1 MDNNQIEKKLFDFTE
16 SIAWM
21 KNEIVTL
28 YRKIDAYNE
37 SFRGYFHESVSNLSA
52 IIDKQQKQID
62 DLQHM
67 QQEIIFIQ
75 KQQGTQINSVQKT
88 VDHMAALE
96 SRLANHETRIAA
108 LEEHSKSEMDIEKE
122 RVKGRWALVG
132 SLLAFAASVAVAII
146 NAFI

>member
-16 SIAWM
+16 NIAGM
-21 KNEIVTL
+21 KNDIVTL
-28 YRKIDAYNE
+28 YKKIDVYSE
-37 SFRGYFHESVSNLSA
+37 SLRDYLHESVSNLSA
-52 IIDKQQKQID
+52 IVDKQQKQID

-75 KQQGTQINSVQKT
+75 KQQGTQISSIQKT

-96 SRLANHETRIAA
+96 TRLTNHETRIAA

>member
-16 SIAWM
+16 SIAGM
-21 KNEIVTL
+21 KNDIVTL
-28 YRKIDAYNE
+28 YKKIDVYNE
-37 SFRGYFHESVSNLSA
+37 SLKDYLRESVGNLSA
-52 IIDKQQKQID
+52 IVDKQQKQIEG
-62 DLQHM
+62 LQRM

-75 KQQGTQINSVQKT
+75 KQQGSQISSIQKT
-88 VDHMAALE
+88 VEHMAALE
-96 SRLANHETRIAA
+96 THLANHDTRIAA
-108 LEEHSKSEMDIEKE
+108 LEEHSKSEMEIEKE

>member
-16 SIAWM
+16 SIAGM
-21 KNEIVTL
+21 KNDIVTL
-28 YRKIDAYNE
+28 YRKIDVYSE
-37 SFRGYFHESVSNLSA
+37 SLREYFHESVSNLSA
-52 IIDKQQKQID
+52 IVDKQQKQID

-75 KQQGTQINSVQKT
+75 KQQGTQISSIQKT

-96 SRLANHETRIAA
+96 TRLANHETRIAA
-108 LEEHSKSEMDIEKE
+108 LEENNITDMNSKKE

-132 SLLAFAASVAVAII
+132 SLVAFAASVAVAII

>member
-16 SIAWM
+16 SIAGM
-21 KNEIVTL
+21 KNDIVTL
-28 YRKIDAYNE
+28 YKKIDVYNE
-37 SFRGYFHESVSNLSA
+37 SLKDYLRESVGNLSA
-52 IIDKQQKQID
+52 IVDKQQKQIEG
-62 DLQHM
+62 LQRM

-75 KQQGTQINSVQKT
+75 KQQGSQISSIQKT
-88 VDHMAALE
+88 VEHMAALE
-96 SRLANHETRIAA
+96 TRLANHDTRIAA
-108 LEEHSKSEMDIEKE
+108 LEEHSKSEMEIEKE

>member
-16 SIAWM
+16 SIAGM
-21 KNEIVTL
+21 KNDIVTL
-28 YRKIDAYNE
+28 YKKIDVYNE
-37 SFRGYFHESVSNLSA
+37 SLKDYLRESVGNLSA
-52 IIDKQQKQID
+52 IVDKQQKQIEG
-62 DLQHM
+62 LQCM

-75 KQQGTQINSVQKT
+75 KQQGSQISGIQKT
-88 VDHMAALE
+88 VEHMAALE
-96 SRLANHETRIAA
+96 TRLANHDTRIAA
-108 LEEHSKSEMDIEKE
+108 LEEHSKSEMEIEKE

>member
-16 SIAWM
+16 SIAGM
-21 KNEIVTL
+21 KNDIVTL
-28 YRKIDAYNE
+28 YKKIDVYNE
-37 SFRGYFHESVSNLSA
+37 SLKDYLRESVGNLSA
-52 IIDKQQKQID
+52 IVDKQQKQIEG
-62 DLQHM
+62 LQRM

-75 KQQGTQINSVQKT
+75 KQQGSQISGIQKT
-88 VDHMAALE
+88 IEHMAALE
-96 SRLANHETRIAA
+96 TRLANHDTRIAA
-108 LEEHSKSEMDIEKE
+108 LEEHSKSEMEIEKE

>member
-16 SIAWM
+16 SIAEM
-21 KNEIVTL
+21 KNDIVTL

-62 DLQHM
+62 DLQRM
-67 QQEIIFIQ
+67 QQEIVLIQ
-75 KQQGTQINSVQKT
+75 KQQGAQISGIQKT
-88 VDHMAALE
+88 VDRMAALE
-96 SRLANHETRIAA
+96 TRLTNHETRIAA

>member
-16 SIAWM
+16 SISGM
-21 KNEIVTL
+21 KNDIVTL
-28 YRKIDAYNE
+28 YKKIDVYSE
-37 SFRGYFHESVSNLSA
+37 SLRDYLHESVSNLSA
-52 IIDKQQKQID
+52 IVDKQQKQID

-75 KQQGTQINSVQKT
+75 KQQGTQISSIQKT

-96 SRLANHETRIAA
+96 TRLTNHETRIAA

>member
-16 SIAWM
+16 SIAEM
-21 KNEIVTL
+21 KNDIVTL
-28 YRKIDAYNE
+28 YKKIDVYNE
-37 SFRGYFHESVSNLSA
+37 SLKDYLRESVGNLSA
-52 IIDKQQKQID
+52 IVDKQQKQIEG
-62 DLQHM
+62 LQRM

-75 KQQGTQINSVQKT
+75 KQQGSQISSIQKT
-88 VDHMAALE
+88 VEHMAALE
-96 SRLANHETRIAA
+96 TRLANHDTRIAT
-108 LEEHSKSEMDIEKE
+108 LEEHSKSEMEIEKE

>member
-16 SIAWM
+16 SIAGM
-21 KNEIVTL
+21 KNDIVTL
-28 YRKIDAYNE
+28 YKKIEVYNE
-37 SFRGYFHESVSNLSA
+37 TLKESFQKSLGNLSA
-52 IIDKQQKQID
+52 IVDKQQQQINE
-62 DLQHM
+62 LQRM

-75 KQQGTQINSVQKT
+75 KQQGSQINSIQKT
-88 VDHMAALE
+88 VEHMAALE
-96 SRLANHETRIAA
+96 TRLTNHDTRIAA
-108 LEEHSKSEMDIEKE
+108 LEEHSKSEMEIEKE

>member
-16 SIAWM
+16 SIAGM
-21 KNEIVTL
+21 KNDIVTL
-28 YRKIDAYNE
+28 YKKIDVYNE
-37 SFRGYFHESVSNLSA
+37 SLKDYLRESVGNLST
-52 IIDKQQKQID
+52 IVDKQQKQIEG
-62 DLQHM
+62 LQRM

-75 KQQGTQINSVQKT
+75 KQQDSQISSIQKT
-88 VDHMAALE
+88 VEHMAALE
-96 SRLANHETRIAA
+96 TRLANHDTRIAA
-108 LEEHSKSEMDIEKE
+108 LEEHSKSEMEIEKE

>member
-16 SIAWM
+16 SIAGM
-21 KNEIVTL
+21 KNDIVTL
-28 YRKIDAYNE
+28 YRKIDVYSE
-37 SFRGYFHESVSNLSA
+37 SLREYFHESVSNLSA
-52 IIDKQQKQID
+52 IVDKQQKQID

-75 KQQGTQINSVQKT
+75 KQQGTQISSIQKT

-96 SRLANHETRIAA
+96 TRLTNHETRIAA
-108 LEEHSKSEMDIEKE
+108 LEEYSKSERDIEKE

>member
-16 SIAWM
+16 SIAGM
-21 KNEIVTL
+21 KNDIVTL
-28 YRKIDAYNE
+28 YKKIDVYNE
-37 SFRGYFHESVSNLSA
+37 SLKDYLRESVGDLST
-52 IIDKQQKQID
+52 IINKQQKQID
-62 DLQHM
+62 DLQRM

-75 KQQGTQINSVQKT
+75 KQQGSQINGIQKT
-88 VDHMAALE
+88 VEHMAALE
-96 SRLANHETRIAA
+96 TRLANHDTRIAA
-108 LEEHSKSEMDIEKE
+108 LEEYSKSEMEIEKE

>member
-16 SIAWM
+16 NIAGM
-21 KNEIVTL
+21 KNDIVTL
-28 YRKIDAYNE
+28 YKKIDVYSE
-37 SFRGYFHESVSNLSA
+37 SLRDYLHESVSSLSA
-52 IIDKQQKQID
+52 IVDKQQKQID

-75 KQQGTQINSVQKT
+75 KQQGTQISSIQKT

-96 SRLANHETRIAA
+96 TRLTNHETRIAA

>member
-16 SIAWM
+16 SIAGM
-21 KNEIVTL
+21 KNDIVTL
-28 YRKIDAYNE
+28 YKKIEVYNE
-37 SFRGYFHESVSNLSA
+37 TLKESFQKSLGNLSA
-52 IIDKQQKQID
+52 IVDKQQQQIN
-62 DLQHM
+62 DLQRM

-75 KQQGTQINSVQKT
+75 KQQGSQINSIQKT
-88 VDHMAALE
+88 VEHMAALE
-96 SRLANHETRIAA
+96 TRLTNHDTRIAA
-108 LEEHSKSEMDIEKE
+108 LEEHSKSEMEIEKE

>member
-16 SIAWM
+16 SIAGM
-21 KNEIVTL
+21 KNDIVTL
-28 YRKIDAYNE
+28 YKKIDVYNE
-37 SFRGYFHESVSNLSA
+37 SLKDYLRESVGNLSA
-52 IIDKQQKQID
+52 IVYKQQKQIEG
-62 DLQHM
+62 LQRM

-75 KQQGTQINSVQKT
+75 KQQGLQISGIQKT
-88 VDHMAALE
+88 VEHMAALE
-96 SRLANHETRIAA
+96 TRLANHDTRIAA
-108 LEEHSKSEMDIEKE
+108 LEEHSKSEMEIEKE

>member
-16 SIAWM
+16 SIAGM
-21 KNEIVTL
+21 KNDIVTL
-28 YRKIDAYNE
+28 YKKIDVYNE
-37 SFRGYFHESVSNLSA
+37 SLKDYLRESVGNLSA
-52 IIDKQQKQID
+52 IVDKQQKQIEG
-62 DLQHM
+62 LQHM

-75 KQQGTQINSVQKT
+75 KQQGSQISGIQKT
-88 VDHMAALE
+88 VEHMAALE
-96 SRLANHETRIAA
+96 TRLANHDTRIAA
-108 LEEHSKSEMDIEKE
+108 LEEHSKSEMEIEKE

>member
-16 SIAWM
+16 SIAGM
-21 KNEIVTL
+21 KNDIVTL
-28 YRKIDAYNE
+28 YKKIDVYNE
-37 SFRGYFHESVSNLSA
+37 SLKDYLRESVGDLSA

-62 DLQHM
+62 DLQRM

-75 KQQGTQINSVQKT
+75 KQQGSQINGIQKT
-88 VDHMAALE
+88 VEHTAALE
-96 SRLANHETRIAA
+96 TRLANHDTRIAA
-108 LEEHSKSEMDIEKE
+108 LEEYSKSEMEIEKE

>member
-1 MDNNQIEKKLFDFTE
+1 
-16 SIAWM
+16 
-21 KNEIVTL
+21 
-28 YRKIDAYNE
+28 
-37 SFRGYFHESVSNLSA
+37 
-52 IIDKQQKQID
+52 
-62 DLQHM
+62 M

-96 SRLANHETRIAA
+96 TRLANHETRIAA
-108 LEEHSKSEMDIEKE
+108 LEEHSKSAMDIEKE
-122 RVKGRWALVG
+122 RVKGRWALLG